1 MAFRSPKERQNRL
14 TKYSS
19 SNSIQVSNRK
29 PRNQT
34 QPSKKLPNRPSL
46 DPPRSPASSRH
57 TQNSSN
63 HHVPSRPTHP
73 PEVSAWEQVP
83 MSPPGHSGGSSRQPL
98 NQFRQDTTNAL
109 NPDPAL
115 CDLISS
121 KFDAIITSID
131 GESFSGDERELGNRF
146 CFLLRFPG

>member
-1 MAFRSPKERQNRL
+1 MAFRSPKEKQNRL

-29 PRNQT
+29 SRNQT
-34 QPSKKLPNRPSL
+34 QPSKKLPNKSSL
-46 DPPRSPASSRH
+46 DPPQSPASSRH

-63 HHVPSRPTHP
+63 HHVPSRPTHSP
-73 PEVSAWEQVP
+73 GVSVWEQVP
-83 MSPPGHSGGSSRQPL
+83 MPPPGHSVGSSRQPL
-98 NQFRQDTTNAL
+98 SQFRQDTTNAL
-109 NPDPAL
+109 NPDSAL
-115 CDLISS
+115 SDLISS